1 MITAEEQ
8 TLLSL
13 LDSMGLEES
22 FKKDIV
28 ERCKDSFSSWT
39 GDQNILNNS
48 SDNGEEVMGEDEW
61 EEAKDIFF
69 MLRIPFDV
77 DSTDESKEKFAKT
90 IMKRPRKRGRYGPL
104 GVFPASRKGSL

>member
-1 MITAEEQ
+1 MH
-8 TLLSL
+8 
-13 LDSMGLEES
+13 
-22 FKKDIV
+22 
-28 ERCKDSFSSWT
+28 CKDTYASLIAKTNSPVV
-39 GDQNILNNS
+39 S
-48 SDNGEEVMGEDEW
+48 SDEMNEEMGEEEW

-69 MLRIPFDV
+69 MLRVPFDV

>member
-1 MITAEEQ
+1 MV
-8 TLLSL
+8 
-13 LDSMGLEES
+13 
-22 FKKDIV
+22 KDI
-28 ERCKDSFSSWT
+28 EMRCNDTYASLIAKTNST
-39 GDQNILNNS
+39 VMS
-48 SDNGEEVMGEDEW
+48 SDDVDEEMGEEEW

-69 MLRIPFDV
+69 MLRVPFDV

>member
-1 MITAEEQ
+1 MIGADEQ
-8 TLLSL
+8 ILKSF
-13 LDSMGLEES
+13 LDSFDLEQS
-22 FKKDIV
+22 TKKDI
-28 ERCKDSFSSWT
+28 ENRCKDAFSSWT
-39 GDQNILNNS
+39 ANKVPPDNPQNS
-48 SDNGEEVMGEDEW
+48 EDAEMGEEEW

-77 DSTDESKEKFAKT
+77 DSTEESKEKFIKT

>member
-1 MITAEEQ
+1 MIAGEEQ
-8 TLLSL
+8 TILSL
-13 LDSMGLEES
+13 FDSMGLEDSIKKEIAVR
-22 FKKDIV
+22 FKDT
-28 ERCKDSFSSWT
+28 FSSWT
-39 GDQNILNNS
+39 AEQNPLNNS

-69 MLRIPFDV
+69 MIRIPFDV
-77 DSTDESKEKFAKT
+77 DLTDESREKFAKT